1 MALSTICTLSNTSKK
16 RTTHSTQSFQSSRL
30 LTVDFRLLSTSTTT
44 AAIIYTLFML
54 AQQSGTMGLARFYAS
69 MPVIAQLEP
78 EFAQDFGFGDDFAE
92 FDQSILSLFEEAED
106 IEPCPEQLALS
117 DIDPAEAMQIDA
129 EAAKGVLAPPEHLRA
144 AWGNHQEEAFVIN
157 DSDSD
162 SGSSISDYDS
172 DGNEIL
178 RLQLPVA
185 SELAQRR
192 FLARGE
198 DLQCVAREQYW
209 SRNYTIRRRR
219 GKIIEPEDLFR
230 AVRWGAEE
238 LVEGRDDTSPLLGVP
253 PLNWEHE
260 WEVLEAG
267 TSSDRPWA
275 ILDDELEGA
284 RLRPDSPVLPMERQ
298 SKFVEDFFASQ
309 DEGEMEWEYVPTVI
323 HQTEHKGERL
333 PSFSYL
339 SHIGLTLWGIMDDDL
354 EGARLRP
361 SSPVFAWGDAQAAFE
376 AWNGGRVECL

>member
-1 MALSTICTLSNTSKK
+1 M
-16 RTTHSTQSFQSSRL
+16 
-30 LTVDFRLLSTSTTT
+30 
-44 AAIIYTLFML
+44 
-54 AQQSGTMGLARFYAS
+54 
-69 MPVIAQLEP
+69 AQLEP

-92 FDQSILSLFEEAED
+92 FDQSILSLFEKED
-106 IEPCPEQLALS
+106 ENVETYPEQLALS
-117 DIDPAEAMQIDA
+117 EIDPAEAMQIDA
-129 EAAKGVLAPPEHLRA
+129 DAAMEILAPPEHLRA
-144 AWGNHQEEAFVIN
+144 AWGNHQEEAFVIE

-172 DGNEIL
+172 DGNEIF

-185 SELAQRR
+185 SGLAQRR

-198 DLQCVAREQYW
+198 YLQCVAREQYW
-209 SRNYTIRRRR
+209 SRNYAIRRRR

-230 AVRWGAEE
+230 AVGWGAEE
-238 LVEGRDDTSPLLGVP
+238 LVEGREDTSPLLGVP

-275 ILDDELEGA
+275 ILDDDLEGA

-309 DEGEMEWEYVPTVI
+309 DEGEMEWEYASTVI

-339 SHIGLTLWGIMDDDL
+339 EHMGPNFWGVMDDDL
-354 EGARLRP
+354 EVARSRP
-361 SSPVFAWGDAQAAFE
+361 SSPVFAWGDAQAAFD
-376 AWNGGRVECL
+376 AWSGGRVEYL